1 MKLTHILTAAAAAGC
16 ALLLAACQP
25 GGSDAPADYPVHLA
39 GTVIDQRP
47 ERVVSLA
54 PAITDMLYQLQI
66 PGQLVAVSDYCELP
80 PPTGREVAYDYPR
93 AGTQQLPDLD
103 TIVELDADLV
113 LMTAEPTEDTA
124 NALLQADIDYLVLSP
139 AADMD
144 GVRENFVTL
153 CKALYGDTTGAELAS
168 RRLTGYDHKYQ
179 RILDCLGDAAAA
191 GEGPSTVYLAGD
203 ILQMATGDSFEG
215 YLLTFLGTDNWGDEY
230 TNYSFPAEREIELNP
245 DVIFYNGMMS
255 REAIAGSTC
264 YATTTAGSAGTIY
277 YIDPENFE
285 RQTPDIVD
293 TLWEMGEFLYP
304 ESFVAEEPGQP
315 WESSE
320 ASYGYIPDTAGPET
334 ETNTETDTESALES
348 SSEA

>member
-25 GGSDAPADYPVHLA
+25 GGSTAPADYPVHLA
-39 GTVIDQRP
+39 GTVIDRKP

-66 PGQLVAVSDYCELP
+66 PGRLVAVSDYCELP
-80 PPTGREVAYDYPR
+80 APTGREVAYDYPR
-93 AGTQQLPDLD
+93 AGTQQLPDLEAI
-103 TIVELDADLV
+103 TELDADLV
-113 LMTAEPTEDTA
+113 LMTAEPTEDIA
-124 NALLQADIDYLVLSP
+124 NALLQADIDYLVLRP
-139 AADMD
+139 AEDMD

-153 CKALYGDTTGAELAS
+153 CKALYGDTTGAELAGQ
-168 RRLTGYDHKYQ
+168 RLAGYDHKYR
-179 RILDCLGDAAAA
+179 RILDCLEDAAAA
-191 GEGPSTVYLAGD
+191 GENPSTVYLAGG

-215 YLLTFLGTDNWGDEY
+215 YLLTLLGTDNWGDGY
-230 TNYSFPAEREIELNP
+230 TNYTFPAEREVELNP
-245 DVIFYNGMMS
+245 DVIFYNGMLS

-264 YATTTAGSAGTIY
+264 YATTTAGSAGAIY

-293 TLWEMGEFLYP
+293 TLWEMGKILYP

-315 WESSE
+315 WESAE
-320 ASYGYIPDTAGPET
+320 ASYGYIPGAAEAEP
-334 ETNTETDTESALES
+334 ETNTESAPES

>member
-80 PPTGREVAYDYPR
+80 TPTGREVAYDYPR

-179 RILDCLGDAAAA
+179 RILDCLEDAAAA
-191 GEGPSTVYLAGD
+191 GEGAQHRLPGGGTSCRWPPGTALRGICSPSSAPT
-203 ILQMATGDSFEG
+203 TG
-215 YLLTFLGTDNWGDEY
+215 GT
-230 TNYSFPAEREIELNP
+230 
-245 DVIFYNGMMS
+245 
-255 REAIAGSTC
+255 STQ
-264 YATTTAGSAGTIY
+264 TTASPPNGRS
-277 YIDPENFE
+277 N
-285 RQTPDIVD
+285 
-293 TLWEMGEFLYP
+293 
-304 ESFVAEEPGQP
+304 
-315 WESSE
+315 
-320 ASYGYIPDTAGPET
+320 
-334 ETNTETDTESALES
+334 
-348 SSEA
+348 

>member
-80 PPTGREVAYDYPR
+80 TPTGREVAYDYPR

-139 AADMD
+139 AAEMD
-144 GVRENFVTL
+144 GNSLT
-153 CKALYGDTTGAELAS
+153 LAS
-168 RRLTGYDHKYQ
+168 
-179 RILDCLGDAAAA
+179 
-191 GEGPSTVYLAGD
+191 
-203 ILQMATGDSFEG
+203 
-215 YLLTFLGTDNWGDEY
+215 
-230 TNYSFPAEREIELNP
+230 
-245 DVIFYNGMMS
+245 
-255 REAIAGSTC
+255 
-264 YATTTAGSAGTIY
+264 
-277 YIDPENFE
+277 
-285 RQTPDIVD
+285 
-293 TLWEMGEFLYP
+293 
-304 ESFVAEEPGQP
+304 
-315 WESSE
+315 
-320 ASYGYIPDTAGPET
+320 
-334 ETNTETDTESALES
+334 TDTVKLVTVTS
-348 SSEA
+348 SVLVDVKVAFS